1 MSKTRQE
8 FISHEHPLRRM
19 LSDELHARKFNNF
32 PGTGRFI
39 RYVYFTQG
47 EDHILLRDINALL
60 KSLSL
65 REMRDDEKFIR
76 LEAES
81 FAVRVERHTEFM
93 SLSLIDIDHV
103 PKTGL
108 RQGVYDE
115 ATYPHLPFAEIKQLG
130 HPIFHAMWLE
140 ITQTSQTPPT
150 SHMMEEALQGRSVAG
165 ANISS
170 NGAQLYASFDIDA
183 AGYSRLALYNDSIA
197 EYRMG
202 RVIQRIVE
210 LETYRLMALLSLPKV
225 KHHSAA
231 LDEIEAELR
240 LATTSLAKAQHQLDS
255 QAQFEDAE
263 TLLTQ
268 LTKLSAQSEQIYSQT
283 SYRFAASRAY
293 QDIIDARIASLN
305 ASRLDGFQSIG
316 GFLAKR
322 MMPAMQSMTAF
333 SKRLDHLSGRISSV
347 AQLQRSQTEL
357 SLQKQNRDLLTS
369 MNERTFAQLR
379 LQQTVEGLSLAAI
392 TYYGVGLVGYIAAS
406 VPMGVSA
413 TVIKSLSVP
422 VIALAA
428 YLVIRRARHAL
439 DEGTGPD

>member
-19 LSDELHARKFNNF
+19 LNDELHARKFNNF

-39 RYVYFTQG
+39 RFVYFTQG
-47 EDHILLRDINALL
+47 DDHILLRDINALL
-60 KSLSL
+60 VSLSL
-65 REMRDDEKFIR
+65 REMSEDEKFIR

-93 SLSLIDIDHV
+93 SLSLIDMDKA

-108 RQGVYDE
+108 SQDIYEE
-115 ATYPHLPFAEIKQLG
+115 ASHPHLPFAQIKKLR

-140 ITQTSQTPPT
+140 ITQASKTSPT
-150 SHMMEEALQGRSVAG
+150 AQMMEQALQGRSVAG

-170 NGAQLYASFDIDA
+170 QGAELYASFDIDEG
-183 AGYSRLALYNDSIA
+183 GYSRLALLNKTIA
-197 EYRMG
+197 DYRMG
-202 RVIQRIVE
+202 RVIQRIIE

-225 KHHSAA
+225 KLHSTA

-240 LATTSLAKAQHQLDS
+240 GATTSLAHAHHQLDS
-255 QAQFEDAE
+255 QAQFQDAE
-263 TLLTQ
+263 TLLMQ
-268 LTKLSAQSEQIYSQT
+268 LTKLSSQSEQIYSQT

-293 QDIIDARIASLN
+293 QDIIDARILSLN
-305 ASRLDGFQSIG
+305 ASRLDGFQSIA

-322 MMPAMQSMTAF
+322 MMPAMQSMNAF
-333 SKRLDHLSGRISSV
+333 SRRLDHLSGRISSV

-406 VPMGVSA
+406 LPVGVPPTM
-413 TVIKSLSVP
+413 IKAFSVP
-422 VIALAA
+422 IIALAA

-439 DEGTGPD
+439 DGEKDQD

>member
-8 FISHEHPLRRM
+8 FISQEHPLRRM
-19 LSDELHARKFNNF
+19 LNDELHARKFNNF

-39 RYVYFTQG
+39 RFVYFTQG
-47 EDHILLRDINALL
+47 DDKILLRDINALL
-60 KSLSL
+60 VSLSL
-65 REMRDDEKFIR
+65 REMSEDEKFIR
-76 LEAES
+76 LEAET

-93 SLSLIDIDHV
+93 SLSLIDMDKA

-108 RQGVYDE
+108 VQDIYEE
-115 ATYPHLPFAEIKQLG
+115 ASHPHLPFAQIKKLR

-140 ITQTSQTPPT
+140 ITQASKTSPT
-150 SHMMEEALQGRSVAG
+150 AQMMEQALQGRSVAG

-170 NGAQLYASFDIDA
+170 QGAELYASFDIDEG
-183 AGYSRLALYNDSIA
+183 GYSRLALLNKTIA
-197 EYRMG
+197 DYRMG
-202 RVIQRIVE
+202 RVIQRIIE

-225 KHHSAA
+225 KLHSTA

-240 LATTSLAKAQHQLDS
+240 GATTSLAHAHHQLDS
-255 QAQFEDAE
+255 QAQFQDAE
-263 TLLTQ
+263 TLLMQ
-268 LTKLSAQSEQIYSQT
+268 LTKLSSQSEQIYSQT

-293 QDIIDARIASLN
+293 QDIIDARIVSLN
-305 ASRLDGFQSIG
+305 ASRLDGFQSIA
-316 GFLAKR
+316 GFLTKR
-322 MMPAMQSMTAF
+322 MMPAMQSMNAF
-333 SKRLDHLSGRISSV
+333 SRRLDHLSGRISSV

-406 VPMGVSA
+406 LPVGVPPTM
-413 TVIKSLSVP
+413 IKAFSVP
-422 VIALAA
+422 IIALAA

-439 DEGTGPD
+439 DGEKDQD

>member
-1 MSKTRQE
+1 MT
-8 FISHEHPLRRM
+8 
-19 LSDELHARKFNNF
+19 
-32 PGTGRFI
+32 
-39 RYVYFTQG
+39 
-47 EDHILLRDINALL
+47 LLL
-60 KSLSL
+60 
-65 REMRDDEKFIR
+65 
-76 LEAES
+76 
-81 FAVRVERHTEFM
+81 
-93 SLSLIDIDHV
+93 
-103 PKTGL
+103 
-108 RQGVYDE
+108 
-115 ATYPHLPFAEIKQLG
+115 
-130 HPIFHAMWLE
+130 
-140 ITQTSQTPPT
+140 
-150 SHMMEEALQGRSVAG
+150 
-165 ANISS
+165 
-170 NGAQLYASFDIDA
+170 
-183 AGYSRLALYNDSIA
+183 

-240 LATTSLAKAQHQLDS
+240 LATTSLAKAHQQLDS

-428 YLVIRRARHAL
+428 YLVIRRARRAL
-439 DEGTGPD
+439 DVGTAPD